1 MVFQS
6 TQNQVVENSFLWR
19 KRKLRSYQFR
29 KKGLSLL
36 PNLFTLGNA
45 FFGFCALVFVA
56 REALVAGAYSILIG
70 GLMDML
76 DGRIARYTGCAST
89 LGLQLDSLCDA
100 ISFCVAPAF
109 FMYFWQ
115 LKGLGV
121 IGFIVSAF
129 FLLSGVFRLA
139 RFNVTNQ
146 AQSNYFFG
154 VPTTI
159 AACSLMVIFLNLEN
173 TILCR
178 YHSWYL
184 LIIVLLLSFLMI
196 STLKFPMLKKLKKKW
211 YALGI
216 LSAIAFL
223 MIFGFMQVGF
233 IMLSFYFMFAIID
246 NIRMAVIS
254 SFTSP
259 ISSALKKGS

>member
-6 TQNQVVENSFLWR
+6 TQNQGVENSFLW
-19 KRKLRSYQFR
+19 KRRQLRSYQFR

-45 FFGFCALVFVA
+45 FFGFCALIFVA
-56 REALVAGAYSILIG
+56 QEAFVAGAYAILIG
-70 GLMDML
+70 ALTDML

-115 LKGLGV
+115 LKSLGV

-129 FLLSGVFRLA
+129 FLLSGVLRLA
-139 RFNVTNQ
+139 RFNVTHQ
-146 AQSNYFFG
+146 AQSNYFIG

-178 YHSWYL
+178 YHAWYL
-184 LIIVLLLSFLMI
+184 LVIVLLLALLMI
-196 STLKFPMLKKLKKKW
+196 STLKFPTLKQLKKKW

-216 LSAIAFL
+216 LGAAAFL
-223 MIFGFMQVGF
+223 LIFGFIQVSF
-233 IMLSFYFMFAIID
+233 IMLSCYFMFAIID
-246 NIRMAVIS
+246 NIRMAATS
-254 SFTSP
+254 SFTPFIGTFSKK
-259 ISSALKKGS
+259 SS